1 MFDVGEKFSMR
12 VGNFSCVGF
21 LEFEGK
27 FESGRSCRGVGT
39 FGLVRAWDGIDIS
52 HVRILRVGA
61 QSFGHGRR
69 YLRCC
74 CVGGYVK
81 AVPWYKA
88 R

>member
-27 FESGRSCRGVGT
+27 FESGRSCRG
-39 FGLVRAWDGIDIS
+39 FGMGVLLSSWGGIDIG
-52 HVRILRVGA
+52 HVRILRIRA

-69 YLRCC
+69 HLRCC

-81 AVPWYKA
+81 VVPWYKA